1 MQFKSKEDDI
11 LDFLELNFLDQSF
24 EKGCLLVGQN
34 KQAPL
39 DVYYFGKV
47 FLAVLNIDFNTF
59 EYIRAS
65 EVDYSEIEKITLK
78 EGLLYRKMII
88 ETEDIAFKYGTSK
101 ALMSDFQNENFK
113 QFIHSEKTR
122 VIFKDGQFI

>member
-1 MQFKSKEDDI
+1 MQFKLKEDDI
-11 LDFLELNFLDQSF
+11 LDFLELNFPDQSF
-24 EKGCLLVGQN
+24 EKRCLLVGQN
-34 KQAPL
+34 KKAPL
-39 DVYYFGKV
+39 DMYYFGKD

-113 QFIHSEKTR
+113 QFIHGEKTR

>member
-1 MQFKSKEDDI
+1 M
-11 LDFLELNFLDQSF
+11 
-24 EKGCLLVGQN
+24 
-34 KQAPL
+34 
-39 DVYYFGKV
+39 YYFGKD

-113 QFIHSEKTR
+113 QFIHGEKTR